1 MGIKKIMIYIL
12 MLIGILAFI
21 LIITRIFMLSKNKMD
36 EIKDENP
43 MNTALSAMQ
52 YSNKNEV
59 QSAVTT
65 YLSKIK
71 AANMNKYTPVITAGS
86 INKGSAYAMLG
97 SKKYIIDA
105 DSIGITLPKGNWS
118 IDIKG
123 TVTGP

>member
-1 MGIKKIMIYIL
+1 MSLKKIIIYIL

-36 EIKDENP
+36 AMKDENP

-65 YLSKIK
+65 YLTKIK
-71 AANMNKYTPVITAGS
+71 TANMNKYTPVITAGS
-86 INKGSAYAMLG
+86 INKGSVYVMLG

-105 DSIGITLPKGNWS
+105 DSIEITLPKGNWS
-118 IDIKG
+118 IDAKG
-123 TVTGP
+123 IVTGP